1 MKFWLVPPEWAGE
14 TAFLLAGGPS
24 LRGFD
29 ASVLRGRRVIAI
41 NNSWELA
48 PWAAVLYFCD
58 MKWWTWHGDRV
69 SSEFEGRYI
78 VTPAFTDSRVKTIKL
93 TGGAGL
99 ETDPAALRN
108 GHNSGYQA
116 INLAYHFGVRRI
128 VLLGYDMRVI
138 KRTLDVHGIPHDA
151 LGRFTTLTHW
161 HSGHPR
167 MSAEHVQHNI
177 EKSMLPKF
185 PSLAEALAKTDVE
198 VINATPGSA
207 LKCWPYRPIEEL
219 L

>member
-1 MKFWLVPPEWAGE
+1 MKFWPVPPEWAGE

-29 ASVLRGRRVIAI
+29 ANLLHGRRVIAI

-58 MKWWTWHGDRV
+58 MKWWTWHGDQV
-69 SSEFEGRYI
+69 SLEFKGRYI
-78 VTPAFTDSRVKTIKL
+78 VTPAFTDSRVKTVRL
-93 TGGAGL
+93 TGSTGL
-99 ETDPAALRN
+99 ETDPAGLRS

-128 VLLGYDMRVI
+128 VLLGYDM
-138 KRTLDVHGIPHDA
+138 G
-151 LGRFTTLTHW
+151 LGPNGETH
-161 HSGHPR
+161 HHEGHPR

-185 PSLAEALAKTDVE
+185 PSLAEALVKTDVE

-207 LKCWPYRPIEEL
+207 LTCWPYRPIEEL